1 MYSGYG
7 ITIDSAVS
15 WRFDNVIARNVITFD
30 VENGSSSH
38 ADNRKNN
45 FLVLCECPTIGL
57 NGKLGSPEKK
67 FSINFSKA
75 STKYCLSFHYNDGNS
90 YILVNG
96 KEIFNFKA
104 DNKNVN
110 FQTQFCPTHIQ

>member
-7 ITIDSAVS
+7 ITIDSAGS
-15 WRFDNVIARNVITFD
+15 WRFDNVIARNVIIFD
-30 VENGSSSH
+30 VDNGSSSH

-45 FLVLCECPTIGL
+45 FLVLCECPTIEL

-75 STKYCLSFHYNDGNS
+75 STKYCAFHCNDGNS
-90 YILVNG
+90 FLFVNG
-96 KEIFNFKA
+96 KEIFNFKT
-104 DNKNVN
+104 DDKNVN
-110 FQTQFCPTHIQ
+110 FQTQFCPTHV